1 VTLAGALPGIDFTD
15 LDNFANGFPHQLF
28 AAHRREA
35 PVYWHEPTDNTPDGE
50 GFWSVATHAE
60 TLEVLRDPVTYSSVT
75 GGSRPFGGTLLQDL
89 AIAGQVLNMMDDPR
103 HSQIRRLVSSGL
115 TPRMIRLVEDD
126 LRGRTR
132 RLLDAVVPGEAFDFV
147 VGIAAELPM
156 QMICI
161 LLGVPESERHW
172 LFEAIEPQFDFGASR
187 KASLSRI
194 SVEEAGSRMYA
205 YGQELIAAKR
215 AEPTDDML
223 SVVVN
228 ADLDDVEAPAM
239 SDVELYLF
247 FSLLFS
253 AGAETTRNAVAGGML
268 ALAEHSEQFHA
279 LREDLDLLPTAVEEI
294 VRWTSPSPS
303 KRRTA
308 TRDAGLAGQSIEA
321 GQKVQIWEG
330 SANRDASVFD
340 RAEEFDI
347 ARKPNP
353 HLGFG
358 QGVHYCLGANLA
370 RLELRVL
377 FEELL
382 SRFAAARVVE
392 PVEWTRSNRHTGIR
406 HLVLQLQGS

>member
-1 VTLAGALPGIDFTD
+1 VTLAGALPRIDFTD
-15 LDNFANGFPHQLF
+15 LDNFANGFPHELF
-28 AAHRREA
+28 AVHRREA
-35 PVYWHEPTDNTPDGE
+35 PVYWHAPTDNTPDGE

-60 TLEVLRDPVTYSSVT
+60 TLEVLRDPAGYSSVS

-89 AIAGQVLNMMDDPR
+89 AISGQVLNMMDDPR

-115 TPRMIRLVEDD
+115 TPRMIGLVEDD
-126 LRGRTR
+126 LRARAR
-132 RLLDAVVPGEAFDFV
+132 RLLDAVVPGEPFDFV
-147 VGIAAELPM
+147 LGIAAELPM

-172 LFEAIEPQFDFGASR
+172 LFEAIEPQFDFGGAR
-187 KASLSRI
+187 KASLSQI
-194 SVEEAGSRMYA
+194 SVDEAGSRMYD
-205 YGQELIAAKR
+205 YGQELIASKR

-228 ADLDDVEAPAM
+228 ANLDDVEAPAM

-268 ALAEHSEQFHA
+268 ALANHPEQFHT
-279 LREDLDLLPTAVEEI
+279 LRENLDLLPTAVEEM

-308 TRDAGLAGQSIEA
+308 TCDLTLGGQSVEA

-330 SANRDASVFD
+330 SANRDAGVFD
-340 RAEEFDI
+340 RADEFDI
-347 ARKPNP
+347 TRKPNP

-382 SRFAAARVVE
+382 SRFTAARVVE

-406 HLVLQLQGS
+406 HLTVQLR

>member
-1 VTLAGALPGIDFTD
+1 VTLAGALPGIDFTN
-15 LDNFANGFPHQLF
+15 LDNFASGFPHELF
-28 AAHRREA
+28 AIHRREA
-35 PVYWHEPTDNTPDGE
+35 PVYWHAPTDNTPDGE

-60 TLEVLRDPVTYSSVT
+60 TLEVLRDPVGYSSVT
-75 GGSRPFGGTLLQDL
+75 GGARPFGGTLLQDL
-89 AIAGQVLNMMDDPR
+89 AISGQVLNMMDDPR

-115 TPRMIRLVEDD
+115 TPRMIRLVEYD
-126 LRGRTR
+126 LRDRAR
-132 RLLDAVVPGEAFDFV
+132 WLLDAVVAGEPFDFV
-147 VGIAAELPM
+147 VRIAAELPM

-172 LFEAIEPQFDFGASR
+172 LFEAIEPQFDFGGAR
-187 KASLSRI
+187 KASLSQLSI
-194 SVEEAGSRMYA
+194 EEAGSRMYA
-205 YGQELIAAKR
+205 YGQELIASKR

-228 ADLDDVEAPAM
+228 ADLDDADAPAM
-239 SDVELYLF
+239 SDMELYLF

-268 ALAEHSEQFHA
+268 ALANHPEQFRR
-279 LREDLDLLPTAVEEI
+279 LREDLDLLPTAVEEM

-308 TRDAGLAGQSIEA
+308 TRGLSLGGQSIAA

-330 SANRDASVFD
+330 SANRDAGVFD
-340 RAEEFDI
+340 RADEFDI

-377 FEELL
+377 FQELV
-382 SRFAAARVVE
+382 SRFTAARVVE

-406 HLVLQLQGS
+406 HLTVRMG